1 MSANEED
8 IYTVALIMMVESLQ
22 LWLGVFIQNYR

>member
-22 LWLGVFIQNYR
+22 LWLGVFIQNYG

>member
-8 IYTVALIMMVESLQ
+8 IYTVTLIMMVESLQ
-22 LWLGVFIQNYR
+22 LWLGVFIQNYG